1 MSKLDTHAV
10 EFTLYRHV
18 KTGGLYYIIGL
29 GLLEKDSTPV
39 VLYRGYMKGGLVGN
53 IWVRP
58 RAEFED
64 GRFKRLHYGTPEECE
79 ERLTAS
85 NPDAWWNKIGE

>member
-39 VLYRGYMKGGLVGN
+39 VLYRGYMKGGLD
-53 IWVRP
+53 P
-58 RAEFED
+58 
-64 GRFKRLHYGTPEECE
+64 GRSSRMGGLRGCTMAHLRSVKSG
-79 ERLTAS
+79 
-85 NPDAWWNKIGE
+85 